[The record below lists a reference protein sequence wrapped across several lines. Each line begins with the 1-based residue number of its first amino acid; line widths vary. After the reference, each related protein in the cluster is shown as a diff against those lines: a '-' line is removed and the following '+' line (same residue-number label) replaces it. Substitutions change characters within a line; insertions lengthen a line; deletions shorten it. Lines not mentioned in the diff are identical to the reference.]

1 VPTLPSLLIILCISY
16 HGIQHQID
24 EIEAERTRLAEVYSV
39 VTATKEGCR
48 LSVFTDDAIA
58 LSDVQLIGLAAKGV
72 WLISV
77 FGALL

>member
-1 VPTLPSLLIILCISY
+1 M
-16 HGIQHQID
+16 
-24 EIEAERTRLAEVYSV
+24 

-48 LSVFTDDAIA
+48 LSVSTDDAIA